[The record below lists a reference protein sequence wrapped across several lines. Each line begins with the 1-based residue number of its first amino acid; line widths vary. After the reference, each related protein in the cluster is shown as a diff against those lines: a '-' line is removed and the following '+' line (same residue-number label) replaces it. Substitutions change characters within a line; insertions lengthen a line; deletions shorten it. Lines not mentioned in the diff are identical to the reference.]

1 MCKILFCFLFS
12 IFTLFNFVNC
22 NDCDAKAIFTI
33 NQRNTWVC
41 FQLLHWFQILQH
53 VSFRQSAI
61 WKNGTSLSSYG
72 CDVKDYITVITHGWG
87 GVGSFVPLLVQKYLQ
102 YRGGCVIY
110 FNYSACVDMSN
121 YVTSLGLWQSAS
133 AVLTEKL
140 HEIET
145 EGVLPAN
152 ISMYGFSL
160 GARVAIDAAINY
172 GTQKVGSMYGENATN
187 LKTWGWVI
195 NY

>member
-1 MCKILFCFLFS
+1 
-12 IFTLFNFVNC
+12 
-22 NDCDAKAIFTI
+22 
-33 NQRNTWVC
+33 
-41 FQLLHWFQILQH
+41 
-53 VSFRQSAI
+53 
-61 WKNGTSLSSYG
+61 
-72 CDVKDYITVITHGWG
+72 
-87 GVGSFVPLLVQKYLQ
+87 
-102 YRGGCVIY
+102 
-110 FNYSACVDMSN
+110 MSN

-160 GARVAIDAAINY
+160 GARVAVDAAINY

-187 LKTWGWVI
+187 LKT
-195 NY
+195 